1 MMTNLPADSGRPRV
15 DHDKI
20 AARAAQLWRER
31 GQPSGQDS
39 EIWLEAERSLQAE
52 SQSPRTEQPTRTG
65 QPTRPEQASRAEQ
78 PKVDEAKPM
87 PPGTAPVAAKADA
100 PDAKPAPAK
109 SGSRKRGARGA
120 R

>member
-1 MMTNLPADSGRPRV
+1 MTNLPADSGRPRV

-52 SQSPRTEQPTRTG
+52 SQSPRTEQPTRA
-65 QPTRPEQASRAEQ
+65 EQASRAEQ

-100 PDAKPAPAK
+100 PDAKSAPAK

>member
-1 MMTNLPADSGRPRV
+1 MMTNLPADSGRPRM

-31 GQPSGQDS
+31 GQPSGQDN

-52 SQSPRTEQPTRTG
+52 TLP
-65 QPTRPEQASRAEQ
+65 ARAEL

-87 PPGTAPVAAKADA
+87 PPGTAPIAAKADA

-109 SGSRKRGARGA
+109 AASRKRGARGA